1 TSYSGFSSTNA
12 GIRES
17 SQSVWM
23 LVSVLRKTV
32 SDVTDPSPESSLPP
46 AAEPGDC
53 CTHPVSARAAAN
65 GTAPA
70 ATKRRV
76 LTAYLLVRRVPPG
89 SEVAVAGPEKFRLT
103 VDGRPSCTSTIQ
115 TSLSMSGR
123 TDICTRWTASCCG
136 ACRYRGEQEVVGLSR
151 SKYAVI
157 ASAVL
162 LVSAVVSAVAL
173 VTRDPHELVSMRLD
187 VLNRA
192 GQRTPL
198 VEASVS
204 PSEAPLAFRALRDAV
219 PSIIIGVAGLVL
231 VGIAPS
237 WFLVLAMLVTAIVLE
252 ASTRRRARE
261 A

>member
-1 TSYSGFSSTNA
+1 
-12 GIRES
+12 
-17 SQSVWM
+17 M
-23 LVSVLRKTV
+23 
-32 SDVTDPSPESSLPP
+32 
-46 AAEPGDC
+46 
-53 CTHPVSARAAAN
+53 
-65 GTAPA
+65 
-70 ATKRRV
+70 
-76 LTAYLLVRRVPPG
+76 
-89 SEVAVAGPEKFRLT
+89 
-103 VDGRPSCTSTIQ
+103 
-115 TSLSMSGR
+115 
-123 TDICTRWTASCCG
+123 
-136 ACRYRGEQEVVGLSR
+136 GLSR

-157 ASAVL
+157 AGAVL
-162 LVSAVVSAVAL
+162 LASAVVSAVAL